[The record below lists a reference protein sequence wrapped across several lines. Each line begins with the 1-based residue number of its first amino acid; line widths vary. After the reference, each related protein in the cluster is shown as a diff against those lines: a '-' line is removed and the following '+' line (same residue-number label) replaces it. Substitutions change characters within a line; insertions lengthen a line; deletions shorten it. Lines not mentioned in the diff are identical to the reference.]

1 MKRAIITLDLTY
13 DDINYKTP
21 YKWNFSKLFDLDGNE
36 SIEILDI
43 QDNLPIK
50 EINHVS

>member
-21 YKWNFSKLFDLDGNE
+21 YKWNFSDLFDLDSNE
-36 SIEILDI
+36 SIEVLNIE
-43 QDNLPIK
+43 DNLPIK
-50 EINHVS
+50 ETTNVS